1 MTDDFRQLSQKLS
14 PTQPLPSRVASILS
28 QEISSGRLKP
38 GDRLPTEHQI
48 AESLGISRNVV
59 REAISQLRADGLV
72 RARQGAGAF
81 VMEPEER
88 LAIRLDPTDL
98 ENIEGMEGLFELR
111 ALLEG
116 EAARLAAM
124 RRTDEDLAEISAALE
139 DMRGDEKW
147 SEGSIEADLLFHR
160 TIAKATGNSYI
171 HTFVCFICD
180 QIRRSI
186 HMARY
191 ANQIEQLVEV
201 NVGEHVV
208 ILDALVAGDPEAA
221 RVAMVHH
228 ITEAGRRIGIIIRN
242 EQDKTGKGN
251 AES

>member
-1 MTDDFRQLSQKLS
+1 MADTIDNLSRKLA

-59 REAISQLRADGLV
+59 REAIAQLRADGLV

-88 LAIRLDPTDL
+88 LAIRLDPTEL

-124 RRTDEDLAEISAALE
+124 RRTEEDLAEISAALE

-147 SEGSIEADLLFHR
+147 SEGSIEADLVFHR
-160 TIAKATGNSYI
+160 AIAKATGNSYI

-208 ILDALVAGDPEAA
+208 ILDALKAGDPEAA
-221 RVAMVHH
+221 RAAMVHH
-228 ITEAGRRIGIIIRN
+228 ITEAGRRIGVILRN
-242 EQDKTGKGN
+242 EQNTSQQGI
-251 AES
+251 AAS